1 MYEREYGTIKITLQK
16 VLDESGMSKSKLAF
30 YAELQ
35 RTQLNQYLKNEIH
48 RVDLGVLAR
57 ICSVLG
63 CDISDV
69 LEFTPAEKNKK
80 S

>member
-1 MYEREYGTIKITLQK
+1 MYEREYGTIRITLQK

-35 RTQLNQYLKNEIH
+35 RTQLNQYLRNEIQ